1 MNQTTIA
8 VLLAGGKGTRLASS
22 VPKQFIEVNGRM
34 ILSYSL
40 ETLLKHA
47 GIDGV
52 WIVCEE
58 AWRNQIGDE
67 ADKLKLPMEKLLG
80 FSLPGERSRQESIRN
95 ALRDI
100 VKLSPA
106 HVLVHD
112 AARPNLSV
120 KMIDDC
126 LEALKSHDGVMPV
139 LPMKDTVYYSEDG
152 QQVSKLLERDRI
164 FCGQAPEAY
173 DFKNYFDS
181 NEALSLVDISK
192 VRGSTEPA
200 VMAGMDIAMIPG
212 DEHNFK
218 ITTIADLERFREQIQ

>member
-1 MNQTTIA
+1 MKLITIA

-22 VPKQFIEVNGRM
+22 VPKQFIEVNRRM
-34 ILSYSL
+34 IISFSL

-58 AWRNQIGDE
+58 AWRDQVRNEIRRLQ
-67 ADKLKLPMEKLLG
+67 LPMKKLLG

-95 ALRDI
+95 ALRDFFKI
-100 VKLSPA
+100 SPTY
-106 HVLVHD
+106 VLIHD
-112 AARPNLSV
+112 AARPNLSS

-126 LEALKSHDGVMPV
+126 LEALKTHDGVMPV
-139 LPMKDTVYYSEDG
+139 LPMKDTVYYSENG
-152 QQVSKLLERDRI
+152 QQVSRLLERDRI

-173 DFKNYFDS
+173 DFKKYYAA
-181 NEALSLVDISK
+181 NEALSLEDISK

-200 VMAGMDIAMIPG
+200 VMAGIDIVMIPG
-212 DEHNFK
+212 DERNFK
-218 ITTIADLERFREQIQ
+218 ITTAEDLDRFREQFR